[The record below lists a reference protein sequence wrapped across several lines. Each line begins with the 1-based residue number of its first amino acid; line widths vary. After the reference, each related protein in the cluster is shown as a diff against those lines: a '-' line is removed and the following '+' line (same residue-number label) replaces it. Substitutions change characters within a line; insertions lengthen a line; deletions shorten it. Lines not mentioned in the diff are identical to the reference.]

1 MLVPDAKGIRNS
13 IETLRVSVILHWRSF
28 LGALP
33 IASRSSSKSDTSKLP
48 EIVGTG
54 EAVGPF
60 DTVGLAEDAFAAP
73 PQLQPVQSQPYSDS
87 KISHVFAGLDPQ

>member
-1 MLVPDAKGIRNS
+1 MLVPDAKVISDS
-13 IETLRVSVILHWRSF
+13 IETLRVSVILHWRPF